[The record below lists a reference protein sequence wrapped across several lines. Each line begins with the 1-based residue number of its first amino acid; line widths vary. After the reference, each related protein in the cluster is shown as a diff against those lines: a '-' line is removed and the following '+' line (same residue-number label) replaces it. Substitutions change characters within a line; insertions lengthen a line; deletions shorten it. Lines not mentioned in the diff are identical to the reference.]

1 MATQKESAWKNVS
14 WKGLIAPLVTLLC
27 LIFLTKQIIFANQ
40 QFLFRTETI
49 AAPGEPAIVSYVVTG
64 HFYSFIAIAL
74 LFSVSLIQTL
84 RQWAHYFLSRK
95 LVLSYILFGAVPIGT
110 LCLIFIYGVRIW
122 FGLSNALNVEKA
134 MEMASRELE
143 SMVFNTMTAMVDTK
157 PDSRRVNEMLQNMG
171 QGSPVQRSFVDPNG
185 LEVAVYLQ
193 TPKLP
198 GQPLYMYLLGSRRR
212 SDSPVFPDMIQEDA
226 NTEDFEYIIPTWYKG
241 DSYFTN
247 VVQRG
252 DRIYLQHLRYLD
264 YDDLGNRLVTQA
276 NIPIDEQFLSRL
288 KEFLPV
294 KVMLENKDGSNFVLT
309 ENENS
314 KWYLQILLKPLAST
328 WDIQTMNWTTG
339 YFEYYGLIGFELEG
353 SEIIGTMTRS
363 GPMDLFHDSQKNLVF
378 QLILFSTAMLVLT
391 LALAS
396 IYGLYLISYITRSL
410 NLIAEGHERVA
421 ESNLDYRLPYLG
433 KDQLGAMGRSFNSM
447 VSNIE
452 SLLKQ
457 VTEQQRYKEELRIA
471 RDIQMSLL
479 PDLDTLKWCKQVT
492 ATCIPARE
500 VGGDYFEV
508 MRPEEDLLGVF
519 IADVSGKGTSAAFFM
534 AEAKGVLLAMQDHWN
549 DPAEL
554 MLNMNHILHRAL
566 RNNVFI
572 SAAYFL
578 LNTRTGQG
586 KLVRAGHCPAF
597 HVRPSG
603 TIEDLSPPGMAIGIA
618 NNRVFG
624 RILKLAEFQ
633 MEPGDK
639 LILYTDGLD
648 EMTFHNEMY
657 GVNRLKKVLR
667 ENAGRNVV
675 GLKEAIL
682 QDVLGF
688 LSSGEQ
694 NDDLTLVVAGMT
706 DQPLSEVAAMQ
717 ERKRGK

>member
-1 MATQKESAWKNVS
+1 MAPSIQSWKNFS
-14 WKGLIAPLVTLLC
+14 WKSALAPMVALLC
-27 LIFLTKQIIFANQ
+27 LILLTKQILFSSQ

-49 AAPGEPAIVSYVVTG
+49 TAPGEPAIVDYVVTG
-64 HFYSFIAIAL
+64 HFYVFVLVAL

-95 LVLSYILFGAVPIGT
+95 LVLSYLLFGAVPIGT

-143 SMVFNTMTAMVDTK
+143 TMVFNTTTAVAATK
-157 PDSRRVNEMLQNMG
+157 AGPKQVSEMLQG
-171 QGSPVQRSFVDPNG
+171 LGTGSLSQRSFIDASG
-185 LEVAVYLQ
+185 LEVSLYLQ

-198 GQPLYMYLLGSRRR
+198 GQPLFMYLLGSRRR
-212 SDSPVFPDMIQEDA
+212 SDSPVFPNVIREDR
-226 NTEDFEYIIPTWYKG
+226 NTEDFEYIVPTWYKG
-241 DSYFTN
+241 QSSFTN
-247 VVQRG
+247 IVTRG
-252 DRIYLQHLRYLD
+252 ERIYLQHLRFVD
-264 YDDLGNRLVTQA
+264 YDTQGTRLVAQA
-276 NIPIDEQFLSRL
+276 NIPIDEPFLARL

-294 KVMLENKDGSNFVLT
+294 KVNLESESQNYFIST
-309 ENENS
+309 ENDNS

-328 WDIQTMNWTTG
+328 WDIQTMNWATG

-363 GPMDLFHDSQKNLVF
+363 GPMDLFHDSEKNLVF
-378 QLILFSTAMLVLT
+378 QLILFSTGMLVLT

-396 IYGLYLISYITRSL
+396 LYGLYLISYITRSL
-410 NLIAEGHERVA
+410 NLIADGHERVA
-421 ESNLDYRLPYLG
+421 ETNLDFRLPYLG

-447 VSNIE
+447 ASNIE

-457 VTEQQRYKEELRIA
+457 VMEQQRYKEELRIA

-479 PDLDTLKWCKQVT
+479 PDLEILKWCRQVT

-500 VGGDYFEV
+500 VGGDYYEV
-508 MRPEEDLLGVF
+508 VRPKDDLLGVF

-534 AEAKGVLLAMQDHWN
+534 AEAKGVLLAMKDHWD

-554 MLNMNHILHRAL
+554 MLNMNEVLHRAL

-578 LNTRTGQG
+578 LDTRTGEG
-586 KLVRAGHCPAF
+586 KLARAGHCPAF
-597 HVRPSG
+597 HVRPEG

-618 NNRVFG
+618 DNRVFG
-624 RILKLAEFQ
+624 RILKIAEFK

-667 ENAGRNVV
+667 ENAGLDVT
-675 GLKEAIL
+675 GLKESIL

-706 DQPLSEVAAMQ
+706 DEALGDA
-717 ERKRGK
+717 KC